1 MRGFVAAVDRLSIA
15 CAVIA
20 AVMLALAALVI
31 CWNVI
36 YRAAGASTYWEIE
49 FSVYMMVASLFLAS
63 PYCLMTN
70 GHVAVDLLSHY
81 LPVRASRGLASA
93 VMLIGL
99 AVCVYLAI
107 MGGIL
112 TYEAFGSGD
121 RTESTWAPLKWP
133 LFLTMPVG
141 LGLTALQYLAE
152 LLRPQQAAAR

>member
-1 MRGFVAAVDRLSIA
+1 LVAAIDRLSIA
-15 CAVIA
+15 CAVVA

-81 LPVRASRGLASA
+81 LPARASRGLAIA

-99 AVCVYLAI
+99 AVCVYLAV

-112 TYEAFGSGD
+112 TYEAFERGD

-141 LGLTALQYLAE
+141 LALTALQYVAE
-152 LLRPQQAAAR
+152 LMRSSVVAVR